1 METVQDRLVDL
12 HDLAELL
19 DLPLRWLKTEAEQ
32 GRIPCLKVNREYRFN
47 AIAVRDAL
55 FERAAEQC
63 ITTSDSKTP
72 VQAGAD

>member
-32 GRIPCLKVNREYRFN
+32 GRIPSLKVNREYRFN

-55 FERAAEQC
+55 FKRAAENVGV
-63 ITTSDSKTP
+63 SVTP
-72 VQAGAD
+72 

>member
-1 METVQDRLVDL
+1 MEVAQDRLVDL

-19 DLPLRWLKTEAEQ
+19 ELPLRWLKIEAEQ
-32 GRIPCLKVNREYRFN
+32 GRIPSLKVNREYMFN

-55 FERAAEQC
+55 FARAAQQC
-63 ITTSDSKTP
+63 ITTSDFKTP